1 MKSSCIHYSNSFERF
16 VGALRARANKSA
28 TATDGTRIP
37 QNTEASAIKST
48 LARLLAIENIS
59 VQHEN
64 IPTAFF
70 DLKTRSLHLPLWSSA
85 TGALYDM
92 LVGHEVA
99 HALFTPMEGWKS
111 GIESLSADTGV
122 SPETA
127 KQYLN
132 IVEDAR
138 IERLIQE
145 KFRGLKADFV
155 SAYKTLMERQ
165 FFGDLSKVQT
175 MMFADRFNL
184 YFKCGVHTGLCI
196 QFNTAENVLLN
207 RGATITEWTQVVAL
221 ARDMIVYAQECA
233 QNNKSIEITPNTTD
247 DVSVGDEGSDSDD
260 SENSTESVP
269 SGETGEPSENRKANA
284 ESTDT
289 TTGDENKDPETC
301 TQKQKVTQPAEDN
314 STDINPVTNKSLE
327 NQLKTLADTNKS
339 APSKIIRFPVPTTD
353 LQKIVVPFSKIIS
366 VLGATGFRSVME
378 KPIHIA
384 DYTSAAHTMATAF
397 NRKQAADAFRRT
409 TVAKTGVLDPL
420 RMNQYRW
427 SEDIFRKTTRVADGK
442 NHGIVILLDWSGS
455 MSRIM
460 RSTIGQLFI
469 LTDFCR
475 KVGVPFEVYGF
486 TNVPWSPESVV
497 ENSTNTIK
505 PPLYLDAELTLF
517 NFFSSK
523 MSKNE
528 YETMKSALWNWDS
541 MSQWDCR
548 FRLNSTPT
556 SGALYH
562 VSSAVAEFQANT
574 RVQIT
579 HTVVLTDGEPT
590 DGFEFSLSRWAAVQ
604 GLNSDAVFRDTDMG
618 RKLAVVMTDPQ
629 TGASYDVKRVYHS
642 QNGTWYEYGN
652 VRTREGSATQRS
664 LQFSIDILRRRTG
677 SKIHWIGLTRGKTIV
692 PSSYRMT
699 PEKNYNWKRDGFVR
713 GDVLGWNSAV
723 IVNADRFLRD
733 ADGELD
739 SNTSKVVKDA
749 QLRMDAARSKREIL
763 SAFVE
768 SQIATGSLRNVA
780 AFVGE
785 HLAEA

>member
-1 MKSSCIHYSNSFERF
+1 MKSRQNSHPNPFAAWMDG
-16 VGALRARANKSA
+16 VPSK
-28 TATDGTRIP
+28 TDDSVIP
-37 QNTEASAIKST
+37 SISTKTTAIKST
-48 LARLLAIENIS
+48 LARLLATENIS

-64 IPTAFF
+64 ISTAFF
-70 DLKTRSLHLPLWSSA
+70 DLKTRSLHLPLWSNA

-92 LVGHEVA
+92 LVGHEVS
-99 HALFTPMEGWKS
+99 HALFTPMEGWKA
-111 GIESLSADTGV
+111 GIETLSADTGV
-122 SPETA
+122 SPDTA

-155 SAYKTLMERQ
+155 NAYKTLMERK
-165 FFGDLSKVQT
+165 FFGDLSKVQS

-184 YFKCGVHTGLCI
+184 HFKCGVHTGLNI
-196 QFNTAENVLLN
+196 QFNTAENAMVN
-207 RGATITEWTQVVAL
+207 RGSTITGWPQVVAL
-221 ARDMIVYAQECA
+221 ARDMILYAQECA
-233 QNNKSIEITPNTTD
+233 QNNKSIEITPNTNN

-260 SENSTESVP
+260 SENSTESLP
-269 SGETGEPSENRKANA
+269 SGETGEPSDSRDANA

-289 TTGDENKDPETC
+289 TNGDNEDTETC
-301 TQKQKVTQPAEDN
+301 TQKQKIVQLVEDKD
-314 STDINPVTNKSLE
+314 TDINPVTNKTLE
-327 NQLKTLADTNKS
+327 DQLKTLADTNKN
-339 APSKIIRFPVPTTD
+339 APSKIIRLPVPTTD
-353 LQKIVVPFSKIIS
+353 LEKIVVPFSKIMS
-366 VLGATGFRSVME
+366 VLSATGFRSVME
-378 KPIHIA
+378 ERINIA

-397 NRKQAADAFRRT
+397 NRRQAADAFRRT
-409 TVAKTGVLDPL
+409 TIAKTGVLDPL

-486 TNVPWSPESVV
+486 SNVPWNPEPIGEKNEVK
-497 ENSTNTIK
+497 TPPP
-505 PPLYLDAELTLF
+505 PPLHLDSTVTLF

-523 MSKNE
+523 MNKIE
-528 YETMKSALWNWDS
+528 YESMKSALWNWES

-556 SGALYH
+556 TGSLYH
-562 VSSAVAEFQANT
+562 ISSAVAEFQANT

-590 DGFEFSLSRWAAVQ
+590 DGFEFSLGRWAAVQ
-604 GLNSDAVFRDTDMG
+604 GLNADALFRDTEVG
-618 RKLAVVMTDPQ
+618 RKLAVVMHDPQ
-629 TGASYDVKRVYHS
+629 TGASYDVKRVYNS

-652 VRTREGSATQRS
+652 VRTAEGSTQQRS
-664 LQFSIDILRRRTG
+664 LHFSIDILRRRTG
-677 SKIHWIGLTRGKTIV
+677 SKIHWIGLARGKRMR
-692 PSSYRMT
+692 PEDYRMC
-699 PEKNYNWKRDGFVR
+699 PAKNHNWKRDGFVR
-713 GDVLGWNSAV
+713 GNVMGWNSAI
-723 IVNADRFLRD
+723 IVNADRFLRQANGD
-733 ADGELD
+733 LD
-739 SNTSKVVKDA
+739 STTSEVAKEAK
-749 QLRMDAARSKREIL
+749 LRMNSARSKREIL
-763 SAFVE
+763 NAFVD
-768 SQIATGSLRNVA
+768 SQLITGSLRNVA
-780 AFVGE
+780 VFVGE